1 MVDTMDSNQDAL
13 TQFSISEPAPGFWRV
28 VFSNPPINLLNS
40 ITVLELGELVRR
52 IEEAHELRV
61 VVFASDNPDFYMA
74 RYDLSDTNPV
84 AFAPTES
91 GVTFFIDS
99 MLRMNQA
106 GPITIASIRGRVRG
120 GGSEFALSCDMRFAS
135 IENSVLGQPE
145 VGVGIVPAGGA
156 VERLPGLVGTARA
169 LEIIASADDYD
180 ALTAERYGWINR
192 AIPDADLDSYVDR
205 LARRLASF
213 DPQVLAATKRLVRG
227 RAPTSSLDQYRET
240 LEALRALIVSPS
252 TTARRTAVIRHAAA
266 VGADFELRMGHHL
279 GLIEEA
285 NGGV

>member
-1 MVDTMDSNQDAL
+1 MADPVGSGRNTL
-13 TQFSISEPAPGFWRV
+13 TQFGITEPVPGYWRV

-40 ITVLELGELVRR
+40 TTVLELGEIVRL
-52 IEEAHELRV
+52 IEEAQDLRV
-61 VVFASDNPDFYMA
+61 VVFASDNPNYYMA

-91 GVTFFIDS
+91 GVTYFIDS
-99 MLRMNQA
+99 MLRMNQVD
-106 GPITIASIRGRVRG
+106 PITIASIRGRVRG

-135 IENSVLGQPE
+135 MENSVFGQPE

-180 ALTAERYGWINR
+180 AVTAERYGWINR
-192 AIPDADLDSYVDR
+192 AVPDTDLDDYVDR

-213 DPQVLAATKRLVRG
+213 DPQALAATKRLVRG
-227 RAPTSSLDQYRET
+227 RAPTPSADDYRET
-240 LEALRALIVSPS
+240 LEALRGLIVSPS
-252 TTARRTAVIRHAAA
+252 TAARRAAVARHAAA

-279 GLIEEA
+279 GLI
-285 NGGV
+285 GDTTGQ